1 MHCEINLTLNIPKE
15 VIPVIK
21 FFRNLTDKIRAKIS
35 EKGQG
40 MVEYALIIA
49 VVAVIA
55 AVVLNGSLREAINGA
70 FSNANEQVTN
80 ATNASK
86 PATTGS
92 GN

>member
-1 MHCEINLTLNIPKE
+1 M
-15 VIPVIK
+15 IK
-21 FFRNLTDKIRAKIS
+21 FFRNLTDKICKKLS
-35 EKGQG
+35 SKKGQG

-70 FSNANEQVTN
+70 FSNANTQVTN

-86 PATTGS
+86 PQT
-92 GN
+92 